1 MQLRALF
8 SEMDERK
15 CVVLSVVG
23 VGWCTGHVHDFGQE
37 MLVLLLNVGCGVHRG
52 CTEVTK
58 RLAEFER
65 WEVPM

>member
-37 MLVLLLNVGCGVHRG
+37 MLVLL
-52 CTEVTK
+52 
-58 RLAEFER
+58 
-65 WEVPM
+65 